1 MSQYE
6 RTVIIHTPEALLDDP
21 FANDV
26 KKYVNRLLF
35 TKDEIPFDYEQKK
48 LFVDV
53 VGMIEILEGDG
64 VVLEGTTMKI
74 GRFAKQARIDEMV
87 QTIMYIE
94 HPKRFGENKKSIERL
109 EERQEEVSPVN
120 ALTSFTFDLLSNS
133 PKTRVIRNILLV
145 IFFILFIFS
154 TIWAIII
161 FSDDSSPHELKLSI
175 VYAAIANLVM
185 FVFIRRSS
193 RLPPIG
199 KR

>member
-74 GRFAKQARIDEMV
+74 GRFAKI
-87 QTIMYIE
+87 
-94 HPKRFGENKKSIERL
+94 PG
-109 EERQEEVSPVN
+109 
-120 ALTSFTFDLLSNS
+120 
-133 PKTRVIRNILLV
+133 
-145 IFFILFIFS
+145 
-154 TIWAIII
+154 
-161 FSDDSSPHELKLSI
+161 
-175 VYAAIANLVM
+175 
-185 FVFIRRSS
+185 
-193 RLPPIG
+193 
-199 KR
+199 